1 MNTATENLLGV
12 PLNEGETI
20 SDETVTELSN
30 GKGED
35 DE

>member
-1 MNTATENLLGV
+1 MNTQEKNLLGV
-12 PLNEGETI
+12 PLNEGETV